1 MPCCLKHIPMIL
13 CVTPNPAV
21 DRTLIVPQLNPG
33 QVHRTTRTLVAAG
46 GKGLNV
52 ARASRILGGDPL
64 CMGFLG
70 GHSGRLVAEL
80 AEREG
85 LRSAWTW
92 TGAETRTCVIVVDEH
107 AGDATVFNENGP
119 RVSAADWAALS
130 AEVRRESASAEI
142 VCLSGS
148 LPPGSPMASFAGL
161 LSELCAA
168 GKQVWVDTG
177 SAALSTALSV
187 AGLNLKVNA
196 HEAGAIL
203 NQDVES
209 AEAAFSVARALQ
221 ARGANRVV
229 ITLGQAGAILVMSEG
244 MWHAQSPAI
253 QAVSSVGSGD
263 AFLAGFVVALAKK
276 QPSSEALRWAVA
288 AGAANALS
296 AGGGQFS
303 AGDFNSLLARI
314 SLSS

>member
-1 MPCCLKHIPMIL
+1 MIL
-13 CVTPNPAV
+13 CITPNPAV

-33 QVHRTTRTLVAAG
+33 QVHRATRTLVAAG

-80 AEREG
+80 AGREG

-92 TGAETRTCVIVVDEH
+92 TEAETRTCVIVVDEL

-119 RVSAADWAALS
+119 LVNAADWAALS

-148 LPPGSPMASFAGL
+148 LPPGSPVASLAGL
-161 LSELCAA
+161 LRELCAA
-168 GKQVWVDTG
+168 GEQVWVDTSG
-177 SAALSTALSV
+177 TALSTALSV

-196 HEAGAIL
+196 YEAGAIL
-203 NQDVES
+203 NRNVDSV
-209 AEAAFSVARALQ
+209 EAAFSAARALQ
-221 ARGANRVV
+221 ERGANQVV
-229 ITLGQAGAILVMSEG
+229 ITLGQAGAILVMLEG
-244 MWHAQSPAI
+244 VWHAQPPTI
-253 QAVSSVGSGD
+253 RVMSSVGSGD
-263 AFLAGFVVALAKK
+263 SFLAGLVVAAAEK
-276 QPSSEALRWAVA
+276 QPPPEALRWAVA
-288 AGAANALS
+288 AGTANALS

-303 AGDFNSLLARI
+303 LGDFRSLLAQT
-314 SLSS
+314 SLSP